1 MVPRAVIALS
11 VGNPLLHWAN
21 RAHQVCAEL
30 AGALAKT
37 VGFANVLA
45 GGLAPLA
52 PKIDVA
58 FIFGSMADGT
68 ATQGSDV
75 DILIGNEQVLEELGR
90 TVIGPRP
97 TAPTCYDVVHEGA
110 DP

>member
-1 MVPRAVIALS
+1 
-11 VGNPLLHWAN
+11 
-21 RAHQVCAEL
+21 
-30 AGALAKT
+30 
-37 VGFANVLA
+37 VLA

-52 PKIDVA
+52 AKIDAA
-58 FIFGSMADGT
+58 FVFCSMAHGT

-75 DILIGNEQVLEELGR
+75 DILIGNEQVLEVLGR
-90 TVIGPRP
+90 TFIGLRP